1 VFRITKYRNV
11 SGKIIL
17 TIETNDQTVKD
28 FLRFFGSANKFVE
41 LFHYRV
47 RAAKGF
53 NLYQKTVPLKLAQVD
68 KLYAEQLERFHEL
81 PGSRIQR
88 LRLLKEIR
96 ESNGDKDTLD
106 RLDAEIRI
114 AIKQGKRNH
123 LEKIKEFFEAGK
135 SLTEICVEI
144 DLQKSTIARYL
155 RKLRSPENPSK
166 FVPTS
171 PEACTAPKGA

>member
-1 VFRITKYRNV
+1 MFRITKYRNV

-53 NLYQKTVPLKLAQVD
+53 NLYQKTVPVKLAQVD

-96 ESNGDKDTLD
+96 ESNGEKVTLD

-114 AIKQGKRNH
+114 AVKQEKRKH
-123 LEKIKEFFEAGK
+123 LEKINELSETGK
-135 SLTEICVEI
+135 TLTERCAV
-144 DLQKSTIARYL
+144 IAL
-155 RKLRSPENPSK
+155 PPS
-166 FVPTS
+166 
-171 PEACTAPKGA
+171 GAAF